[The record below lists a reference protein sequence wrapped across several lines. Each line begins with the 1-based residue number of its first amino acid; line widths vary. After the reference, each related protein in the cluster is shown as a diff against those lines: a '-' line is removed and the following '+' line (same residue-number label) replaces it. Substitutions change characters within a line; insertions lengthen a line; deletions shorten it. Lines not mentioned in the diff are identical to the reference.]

1 LCTFSCFS
9 EPTKPAH
16 KIEIPFKIQI
26 PSGFSQEPVTLGD
39 HLRRRRLELQLR
51 QKDVAAKLS
60 VTTSTTW
67 NWEHGMDPEIRFI
80 PRIIGFLGYV
90 PFDCPDDTL
99 GKLALFKKVNGL
111 SCERLGVLMGRD
123 PEQLEAWLSGR
134 IQPFRKNLEKIEE
147 FLRSSLDGRSQRL
160 KAG

>member
-1 LCTFSCFS
+1 M
-9 EPTKPAH
+9 EP
-16 KIEIPFKIQI
+16 E
-26 PSGFSQEPVTLGD
+26 V
-39 HLRRRRLELQLR
+39 
-51 QKDVAAKLS
+51 
-60 VTTSTTW
+60 
-67 NWEHGMDPEIRFI
+67 RFI

-90 PFDCPDDTL
+90 PFDCPADTL
-99 GKLALFKKVNGL
+99 GKLAWFKKVNGL

-147 FLRSSLDGRSQRL
+147 FLRSSLDGRCQLRL